1 MLTVSGLSRAF
12 GPRTLFTDVA
22 LQLGAGRRVALVGG
36 NGTGKTTLIETIVGL
51 QEPDAGEVHRPKD
64 LRIGYLPQELPV
76 ETGRSVFE
84 QVMLG
89 AGPVTELATRI
100 EELGTRIGET
110 SGPERDRVMAEFGE
124 AQARF
129 EQIGGYAVEADAHR
143 ILSGLGFDPA
153 DHDRPMDE
161 MSGGWRM
168 RVALARL
175 LLSAPELLVMDEP
188 TNHLDVDSVA
198 WLEQHL
204 AGWSGGLLFVS
215 HDRDFIDA
223 VANRILELAGNR
235 ITEYVGG
242 FADFVVAREEQL
254 AAQRAAAA
262 QQARKVAQTE
272 RFIERFRYKATKAR
286 QVQSR
291 VKALEKLDR
300 LEVDEVD
307 DPKARFG
314 FPKPRRSSRLVAE
327 LHDVTA
333 GYPPRASAPGPEGRR
348 RDEDGASGDD
358 APEVVLRGVSFGV
371 ERGRTVALVG
381 PNGAGKTTLVR
392 LLTGEMAPL
401 EGQVVR
407 GTNVDLS
414 HFDQLQAEVLD
425 GRRTVLE
432 EFKTV
437 PGVGTD
443 GRNPRTYLASFGFRG
458 DAVDRRVDDLSGG
471 EQTRLALAKTLAVPV
486 NLLVLDEPTN
496 HLDLPSCDVLEDA
509 LTAYPGT
516 VVLITHDRHLIR
528 SVADCLVEVRAG
540 RATWHEGVPDQVLY
554 PTRPEAD
561 AGPATPS
568 RHERRAGPADTSS
581 KSDETSR
588 TGNKAG
594 SVKGSGGGKGARDP
608 KLAKRRQ
615 LERAEKAWE
624 AAEAE
629 VVAIQERLADPDL
642 YQDPE
647 RAAEVVAEHEAAKDL
662 AAEAMA
668 TWERLSTDLGT

>member
-1 MLTVSGLSRAF
+1 
-12 GPRTLFTDVA
+12 
-22 LQLGAGRRVALVGG
+22 VGS

-51 QEPDAGEVHRPKD
+51 QEPDIGKVHRPRE
-64 LRIGYLPQELPV
+64 LRIGYLPQELPDEV
-76 ETGRSVFE
+76 GRSVFE

-89 AGPVTELATRI
+89 AGPITELARHI
-100 EELGTRIGET
+100 EALGTQIGET
-110 SGPERDRVMAEFGE
+110 AGDEQDRVLVEFGE
-124 AQARF
+124 AQSRF
-129 EQIGGYAVEADAHR
+129 EQLGGYAVEADAHR

-175 LLSAPELLVMDEP
+175 LLSAPDLLIMDEP

-254 AAQRAAAA
+254 AMQRAAAA
-262 QQARKVAQTE
+262 QQSRQVARTE
-272 RFIERFRYKATKAR
+272 RFIERFRYKASKAR

-291 VKALEKLDR
+291 VKALERLDR
-300 LEVDEVD
+300 IVVEEPD
-307 DPKARFG
+307 DPTTRFG

-327 LHDVTA
+327 LEGVTA
-333 GYPPRASAPGPEGRR
+333 GYDDGDGRN
-348 RDEDGASGDD
+348 
-358 APEVVLRGVSFGV
+358 PEVVLRDVTFGV

-401 EGQVVR
+401 DGQINR

-425 GRRTVLE
+425 ERRTVLE

-437 PGVGTD
+437 SGAGTD

-458 DAVDRRVDDLSGG
+458 DTVDRLVGDLSGG

-486 NLLVLDEPTN
+486 NLLILDEPTN

-528 SVADCLVEVRAG
+528 SVAHNLVEVRNG
-540 RATWHEGVPDQVLY
+540 RAVWHEGVPDRVLY
-554 PTRPEAD
+554 PVRTDAAPTPTRH
-561 AGPATPS
+561 GATE
-568 RHERRAGPADTSS
+568 RH
-581 KSDETSR
+581 SDSPPTKKLR
-588 TGNKAG
+588 
-594 SVKGSGGGKGARDP
+594 KGKPRDP
-608 KLAKRRQ
+608 TQGLRRK
-615 LERAEKAWE
+615 LERAERDWE
-624 AAEAE
+624 AAEATVLE
-629 VVAIQERLADPDL
+629 VQGRLADADL
-642 YQDPE
+642 YRDPD
-647 RAAEVVAEHEAAKDL
+647 RAAAVVAEHEAAKD
-662 AAEAMA
+662 AAAALMA
-668 TWERLSTDLGT
+668 DWERLSAQLGD

>member
-1 MLTVSGLSRAF
+1 MLTASGLSRSF
-12 GPRTLFTDVA
+12 GSRTLFADVS
-22 LQLGAGRRVALVGG
+22 LQLGPGRRVALVGS

-51 QEPDAGEVHRPKD
+51 QEPDVGEVHRPRD
-64 LRIGYLPQELPV
+64 LRIGYLPQELPDEV
-76 ETGRSVFE
+76 GRSVFE

-89 AGPVTELATRI
+89 AGPITELARRI
-100 EELGTRIGET
+100 EALGTQIGET
-110 SGPERDRVMAEFGE
+110 AGDEQDRLLVEFGE
-124 AQARF
+124 AQSRF
-129 EQIGGYAVEADAHR
+129 EQLGGYAVEADAHR

-175 LLSAPELLVMDEP
+175 LLSAPDLLIMDEP

-254 AAQRAAAA
+254 AMQRAAAA
-262 QQARKVAQTE
+262 QQSRQVARTE
-272 RFIERFRYKATKAR
+272 RFIERFRYKASKAR

-291 VKALEKLDR
+291 VKTLERLDR
-300 LEVDEVD
+300 IVVEEPD
-307 DPKARFG
+307 DPTTRFG

-327 LHDVTA
+327 LEGVTA
-333 GYPPRASAPGPEGRR
+333 GYDNGDGR
-348 RDEDGASGDD
+348 D
-358 APEVVLRGVSFGV
+358 PEVVLRDVTFGV

-401 EGQVVR
+401 DGQITR

-414 HFDQLQAEVLD
+414 HFDQLQAKVLD
-425 GRRTVLE
+425 ERRTVLE

-437 PGVGTD
+437 SGVGTD

-458 DAVDRRVDDLSGG
+458 DTVDRLVGDLSGG

-486 NLLVLDEPTN
+486 NLLILDEPTN

-528 SVADCLVEVRAG
+528 SVAHNLVEVRNG
-540 RATWHEGVPDQVLY
+540 RAVWHEGVPDRVLY
-554 PTRPEAD
+554 PVRTDAAPTPTRH
-561 AGPATPS
+561 GAT
-568 RHERRAGPADTSS
+568 ERR
-581 KSDETSR
+581 SDSPPTR
-588 TGNKAG
+588 KPR
-594 SVKGSGGGKGARDP
+594 KGKPRDP
-608 KLAKRRQ
+608 TQGLRRKLEQA
-615 LERAEKAWE
+615 ERDWE
-624 AAEAE
+624 AAEATVLE
-629 VVAIQERLADPDL
+629 VQDRLADTDL
-642 YQDPE
+642 YRDPD
-647 RAAEVVAEHEAAKDL
+647 RAAAVVAEHETAKD
-662 AAEAMA
+662 AAAALMA
-668 TWERLSTDLGT
+668 DWERLSAQLGD

>member
-1 MLTVSGLSRAF
+1 VLTASGLSRSF
-12 GPRTLFTDVA
+12 GSRTLFADVS
-22 LQLGAGRRVALVGG
+22 LQLGPGRRVALVGS

-51 QEPDAGEVHRPKD
+51 QEPDAGEVHRPRD
-64 LRIGYLPQELPV
+64 LRIGYLPQELPD
-76 ETGRSVFE
+76 EAGRSVFE

-89 AGPVTELATRI
+89 AGPVTELARRI
-100 EELGTRIGET
+100 EALGIRIGET
-110 SGPERDRVMAEFGE
+110 AGDEQNRLLVEFGE
-124 AQARF
+124 AQSRF
-129 EQIGGYAVEADAHR
+129 EQLGGYAVEADAHR

-175 LLSAPELLVMDEP
+175 LLSAPDLLIMDEP

-215 HDRDFIDA
+215 HDRDFINA

-254 AAQRAAAA
+254 AMQRAAAA
-262 QQARKVAQTE
+262 QQSRQVARTE

-291 VKALEKLDR
+291 VKALERLDR
-300 LEVDEVD
+300 IVVEEPD
-307 DPKARFG
+307 DPATRFG

-327 LHDVTA
+327 LEGVTA
-333 GYPPRASAPGPEGRR
+333 GYDDGDGR
-348 RDEDGASGDD
+348 D
-358 APEVVLRGVSFGV
+358 PEVVLRDVTFGV

-401 EGQVVR
+401 DGRITR

-425 GRRTVLE
+425 ERRTVLE

-458 DAVDRRVDDLSGG
+458 DTVDRLVGDLSGG

-486 NLLVLDEPTN
+486 NLLILDEPTN

-528 SVADCLVEVRAG
+528 SVAHNLVEVRNG
-540 RATWHEGVPDQVLY
+540 RAVWHEGVPDRVLY
-554 PTRPEAD
+554 PVRAD
-561 AGPATPS
+561 AVPTPTRHGATERRSDSPATRKP
-568 RHERRAGPADTSS
+568 R
-581 KSDETSR
+581 
-588 TGNKAG
+588 
-594 SVKGSGGGKGARDP
+594 KGKPRDP
-608 KLAKRRQ
+608 AQGLRRK
-615 LERAEKAWE
+615 LERAERDWE
-624 AAEAE
+624 TAESAVLE
-629 VVAIQERLADPDL
+629 VQGRLADSDL
-642 YQDPE
+642 YRDPD
-647 RAAEVVAEHEAAKDL
+647 RATAVVAEHEAAKDV
-662 AAEAMA
+662 AAALMA
-668 TWERLSTDLGT
+668 DWERLSAQLGG

>member
-1 MLTVSGLSRAF
+1 MLTASGLSRSF
-12 GPRTLFTDVA
+12 GSRTLFADVS
-22 LQLGAGRRVALVGG
+22 LQLGSGRRVALVGS

-51 QEPDAGEVHRPKD
+51 QEPDVGEVHRPRD
-64 LRIGYLPQELPV
+64 LRIGYLPQELPDEV
-76 ETGRSVFE
+76 GRSVFE

-89 AGPVTELATRI
+89 AGPVTELARRI
-100 EELGTRIGET
+100 EALGTRIGET
-110 SGPERDRVMAEFGE
+110 AGDEQNRLLVEFGE
-124 AQARF
+124 AQSRF
-129 EQIGGYAVEADAHR
+129 EQLGGYAVEADAHR

-175 LLSAPELLVMDEP
+175 LLSAPDLLIMDEP

-254 AAQRAAAA
+254 AMQRAAAA
-262 QQARKVAQTE
+262 QQSRQVARTE
-272 RFIERFRYKATKAR
+272 RFIERFRYKASKAR

-291 VKALEKLDR
+291 VKALERLDR
-300 LEVDEVD
+300 IVVEAPD
-307 DPKARFG
+307 DPATRFG

-327 LHDVTA
+327 LEGVTA
-333 GYPPRASAPGPEGRR
+333 GYDDGDGR
-348 RDEDGASGDD
+348 D
-358 APEVVLRGVSFGV
+358 PEVVLRDVTFGV

-401 EGQVVR
+401 DGRITR

-425 GRRTVLE
+425 ERRTVLE
-432 EFKTV
+432 ELKTV

-458 DAVDRRVDDLSGG
+458 DTVDRLVGDLSGG

-486 NLLVLDEPTN
+486 NLLILDEPTN

-528 SVADCLVEVRAG
+528 SVAHNLVEVRNG
-540 RATWHEGVPDQVLY
+540 RAVWHEGVPDRVLY
-554 PTRPEAD
+554 PVKADVAPTPTRH
-561 AGPATPS
+561 GAT
-568 RHERRAGPADTSS
+568 ERR
-581 KSDETSR
+581 SDSPTTKKPR
-588 TGNKAG
+588 
-594 SVKGSGGGKGARDP
+594 KGKPRDP
-608 KLAKRRQ
+608 AQGLRRK
-615 LERAEKAWE
+615 LERAERDWE
-624 AAEAE
+624 TAEAVVLE
-629 VVAIQERLADPDL
+629 VQGRLADSDL
-642 YQDPE
+642 YRDPD
-647 RAAEVVAEHEAAKDL
+647 RAAAVVAEHEAAKD
-662 AAEAMA
+662 AAAALMA
-668 TWERLSTDLGT
+668 DWERLSAQLGG

>member
-1 MLTVSGLSRAF
+1 MLTASGLSRSF
-12 GPRTLFTDVA
+12 GSRTLFADVS
-22 LQLGAGRRVALVGG
+22 LQLGPGRRVALVGS

-51 QEPDAGEVHRPKD
+51 QEPDVGEVHRPRD
-64 LRIGYLPQELPV
+64 LRIGYLPQELPDEV
-76 ETGRSVFE
+76 GRSVFE

-89 AGPVTELATRI
+89 AGPVTELAQRI
-100 EELGTRIGET
+100 EALGTRIGET
-110 SGPERDRVMAEFGE
+110 AGDEQNRLLVEFGE
-124 AQARF
+124 AQSRF
-129 EQIGGYAVEADAHR
+129 EQLGGYAVEADAHR

-175 LLSAPELLVMDEP
+175 LLSAPDLLIMDEP

-254 AAQRAAAA
+254 AMQRAAAA
-262 QQARKVAQTE
+262 QQSRQVARTE
-272 RFIERFRYKATKAR
+272 RFIERFRYKASKAR

-291 VKALEKLDR
+291 VKALERLDR
-300 LEVDEVD
+300 IVVEEPD
-307 DPKARFG
+307 DPATRFG

-327 LHDVTA
+327 LEGVTA
-333 GYPPRASAPGPEGRR
+333 GYDDGDGR
-348 RDEDGASGDD
+348 D
-358 APEVVLRGVSFGV
+358 PEVVLRDVTFGV

-401 EGQVVR
+401 DGRITR

-425 GRRTVLE
+425 ERRTVLE
-432 EFKTV
+432 ELKTV

-458 DAVDRRVDDLSGG
+458 DTVDRLVGDLSGG

-486 NLLVLDEPTN
+486 NLLILDEPTN

-509 LTAYPGT
+509 LTAYPG
-516 VVLITHDRHLIR
+516 
-528 SVADCLVEVRAG
+528 
-540 RATWHEGVPDQVLY
+540 
-554 PTRPEAD
+554 
-561 AGPATPS
+561 
-568 RHERRAGPADTSS
+568 
-581 KSDETSR
+581 
-588 TGNKAG
+588 
-594 SVKGSGGGKGARDP
+594 
-608 KLAKRRQ
+608 
-615 LERAEKAWE
+615 
-624 AAEAE
+624 
-629 VVAIQERLADPDL
+629 
-642 YQDPE
+642 
-647 RAAEVVAEHEAAKDL
+647 
-662 AAEAMA
+662 
-668 TWERLSTDLGT
+668 

>member
-1 MLTVSGLSRAF
+1 MLTATGLSRAF
-12 GPRTLFTDVA
+12 GPHLLFRDVA

-51 QEPDAGEVHRPKD
+51 QEPDTGEVHRPRD
-64 LRIGYLPQELPV
+64 LRIGYLPQELPT

-89 AGPVTELATRI
+89 AGPVTELAARI
-100 EELGTRIGET
+100 EDLGVRIGAAAGNEQA
-110 SGPERDRVMAEFGE
+110 RLLDQFGE
-124 AQARF
+124 AQSRF

-143 ILSGLGFDPA
+143 ILSGLGFNPA
-153 DHDRPMDE
+153 DHDRPMGE

-168 RVALARL
+168 RIALARL
-175 LLSAPELLVMDEP
+175 LLSAPDLLIMDEP

-204 AGWSGGLLFVS
+204 ASWSGGLLFVS
-215 HDRDFIDA
+215 HDRDFIDV
-223 VANRILELAGNR
+223 VANRILELSGNR

-242 FADFVVAREEQL
+242 FAEFVVAREERL
-254 AAQRAAAA
+254 AAQRAIAA
-262 QQARKVAQTE
+262 QQNRQVAQTE
-272 RFIERFRYKATKAR
+272 KFIERFRYNATKAR

-300 LEVDEVD
+300 MVVDEPD
-307 DPKARFG
+307 DPSSRFG

-333 GYPPRASAPGPEGRR
+333 GYPGPEGGS
-348 RDEDGASGDD
+348 DESGNEIILQNVTFD
-358 APEVVLRGVSFGV
+358 V
-371 ERGRTVALVG
+371 ERGRKVALVG

-392 LLTGEMAPL
+392 LLTGDMPPL
-401 EGQVVR
+401 AGQVIR

-425 GRRTVLE
+425 DQRTVLE

-437 PGVGTD
+437 PGVGVD

-458 DAVDRRVDDLSGG
+458 DAVDRRVGDLSGG

-509 LTAYPGT
+509 LLAYPGT

-528 SVADCLVEVRAG
+528 SVADCAVEVRDG

-554 PTRPEAD
+554 PVKVDSTPAPSSHGATARREGGRPD
-561 AGPATPS
+561 RNRKDRGQ
-568 RHERRAGPADTSS
+568 
-581 KSDETSR
+581 
-588 TGNKAG
+588 
-594 SVKGSGGGKGARDP
+594 SVGQNSGQPGGKGRPRDP
-608 KLAKRRQ
+608 RQGLQRKLV
-615 LERAEKAWE
+615 RAEKQWE
-624 AAEAE
+624 AAEAAVVE
-629 VVAIQERLADPDL
+629 VQVRLADPDL
-642 YQDPE
+642 YRDPDG
-647 RAAEVVAEHEAAKDL
+647 AAVVVAEHEAAKDR
-662 AAEAMA
+662 AAELMVE
-668 TWERLSTDLGT
+668 WERLSLQLAD

>member
-1 MLTVSGLSRAF
+1 MLTASGLSRSF
-12 GPRTLFTDVA
+12 GSRTLFADVS
-22 LQLGAGRRVALVGG
+22 LQLGPGRRVALVGS

-51 QEPDAGEVHRPKD
+51 QEPDVGEVYRPRD
-64 LRIGYLPQELPV
+64 LRIGYLPQELPDEV
-76 ETGRSVFE
+76 GRSVFE

-89 AGPVTELATRI
+89 AGPITELARRI
-100 EELGTRIGET
+100 EALGTQIGET
-110 SGPERDRVMAEFGE
+110 AGDEQDRVLVEFGE
-124 AQARF
+124 AQSRF
-129 EQIGGYAVEADAHR
+129 EQLGGYAVEADAHR

-175 LLSAPELLVMDEP
+175 LLSAPDLLIMDEP

-254 AAQRAAAA
+254 AMQRAAAA
-262 QQARKVAQTE
+262 QQSRQVARTE
-272 RFIERFRYKATKAR
+272 RFIERFRYKASKAR

-291 VKALEKLDR
+291 VKALERLDR
-300 LEVDEVD
+300 IVVEELD
-307 DPKARFG
+307 DPTTRFG

-327 LHDVTA
+327 LEGVTA
-333 GYPPRASAPGPEGRR
+333 GYDDGDGR
-348 RDEDGASGDD
+348 D
-358 APEVVLRGVSFGV
+358 PEVVLRDVTFGV

-401 EGQVVR
+401 DGQITR

-425 GRRTVLE
+425 ERRTVLE

-437 PGVGTD
+437 SGVGTD

-458 DAVDRRVDDLSGG
+458 DTVDRLVGDLSGG

-486 NLLVLDEPTN
+486 NLLILDEPTN

-528 SVADCLVEVRAG
+528 SVAHNLVEVRNG
-540 RATWHEGVPDQVLY
+540 RAVWHEGVPDRVLY
-554 PTRPEAD
+554 PVSAD
-561 AGPATPS
+561 AAPTPTRHGAT
-568 RHERRAGPADTSS
+568 ERR
-581 KSDETSR
+581 SDSPPTR
-588 TGNKAG
+588 KPR
-594 SVKGSGGGKGARDP
+594 KGKPRDP
-608 KLAKRRQ
+608 TQGLRRKLEQA
-615 LERAEKAWE
+615 ERDWE
-624 AAEAE
+624 AAEATVLE
-629 VVAIQERLADPDL
+629 VQGRLADADL
-642 YQDPE
+642 YRDPD
-647 RAAEVVAEHEAAKDL
+647 RAAAVVAEHEAAKD
-662 AAEAMA
+662 AAAALMA
-668 TWERLSTDLGT
+668 HWERLSAQLGD

>member
-1 MLTVSGLSRAF
+1 MLTATGLSRAF
-12 GPRTLFTDVA
+12 GPRLLFRDVA

-51 QEPDAGEVHRPKD
+51 QEPDTGEVHRPRD
-64 LRIGYLPQELPV
+64 LRIGYLPQELPT

-89 AGPVTELATRI
+89 AGPVTELAARI
-100 EELGTRIGET
+100 EDLGQQIGDATGDEQARLLT
-110 SGPERDRVMAEFGE
+110 EFGE
-124 AQARF
+124 AQSRF

-175 LLSAPELLVMDEP
+175 LLSAPDLLIMDEP

-204 AGWSGGLLFVS
+204 AGWPGGLLFVS

-223 VANRILELAGNR
+223 VANRILELAGTR

-242 FADFVVAREEQL
+242 FAEFVLAREEQL
-254 AAQRAAAA
+254 AAQRALAAS
-262 QQARKVAQTE
+262 QDRQVAQTE

-300 LEVDEVD
+300 IVVDEPD
-307 DPKARFG
+307 DPASRFG

-333 GYPPRASAPGPEGRR
+333 GYRTRSDDGNEGH
-348 RDEDGASGDD
+348 
-358 APEVVLRGVSFGV
+358 EVVLRNMTFDV
-371 ERGRTVALVG
+371 ERGRKVALIG

-392 LLTGEMAPL
+392 LLTGEMPPL
-401 EGQVVR
+401 EGRVGR

-425 GRRTVLE
+425 DRRTVLE

-458 DAVDRRVDDLSGG
+458 DAVDRRVGDLSGG

-509 LTAYPGT
+509 LQAYPGT

-528 SVADCLVEVRAG
+528 SVADCAVEVRDG
-540 RATWHEGVPDQVLY
+540 RATFYEGVPDRVLY
-554 PTRPEAD
+554 PVRSEQ
-561 AGPATPS
+561 PAAPS
-568 RHERRAGPADTSS
+568 EHGAQARRSGHGG
-581 KSDETSR
+581 SDS
-588 TGNKAG
+588 GKPGKNAKG
-594 SVKGSGGGKGARDP
+594 GSGQKGRPPRDP
-608 KLAKRRQ
+608 RQGIRRK
-615 LERAEKAWE
+615 LERAEKEWE
-624 AAEAE
+624 AAEAAVLE
-629 VVAIQERLADPDL
+629 VQGRLADPDL
-642 YQDPE
+642 YQDPD
-647 RAAEVVAEHEAAKDL
+647 RAAAVVAEHEAAKDR
-662 AAEAMA
+662 AAGLMA
-668 TWERLSTDLGT
+668 EWERLSLQLAD